1 MFQRNDPA
9 KGGSF
14 YVQSKIWCA
23 KEEIMKDFPG
33 AEKEFYEAHGVEDP
47 AKRKKTEAAAKEEKK
62 EQNKEENKE
71 ADAAKEEEKKSQ

>member
-1 MFQRNDPA
+1 MFQKNDPS

-14 YVQSKIWCA
+14 YLQSKIWCA

-47 AKRKKTEAAAKEEKK
+47 AKGKKAEAAAEAKEEKK
-62 EQNKEENKE
+62 EENKAE
-71 ADAAKEEEKKSQ
+71 AAEAKEGEEKKN

>member
-1 MFQRNDPA
+1 MFQKNDPS

-14 YVQSKIWCA
+14 YLQSKIWCA

-47 AKRKKTEAAAKEEKK
+47 AKGKKAEPAAKEEKK
-62 EQNKEENKE
+62 EEENKAE
-71 ADAAKEEEKKSQ
+71 AAETKEGEEKKN